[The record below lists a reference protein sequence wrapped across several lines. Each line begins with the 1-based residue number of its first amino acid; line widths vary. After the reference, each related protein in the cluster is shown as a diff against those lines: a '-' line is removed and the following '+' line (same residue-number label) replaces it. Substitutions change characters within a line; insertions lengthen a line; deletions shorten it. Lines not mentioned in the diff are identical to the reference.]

1 MIGIFLVSWFLIG
14 LLSGLIC
21 SGIDTQYKGFRF
33 NWLDPFKMSFLGL
46 IVLIWIP
53 FLFMRSRKNKELR
66 NKRKCMY

>member
-21 SGIDTQYKGFRF
+21 SCIDTKYKGFRF

-46 IVLIWIP
+46 IIFIWIP
-53 FLFMRSRKNKELR
+53 FLFMRSKKNKELR
-66 NKRKCMY
+66 DKRKFVY